1 MLTPVSRSTGYHET
15 DRRFL
20 ATMLVSNSKDSAES
34 VFMHQQFS
42 VELLQQCIF
51 LAGPTAVGKTDAT
64 LELASRIPKI
74 EVVSLDSMCIY
85 RGMDIGTAKPSED
98 SQQQIPHH
106 LLDIRNPDE
115 EFSVAEYV
123 ETARSVCEDIV
134 DRGGVPLFS
143 GGTGLYLRAVLRG
156 VFEGPPADWEIRNRL
171 QAQADEAAARDDH
184 FWLMRQL
191 ERIDPDAALRLHPN
205 DQRRIIRAIEVFELT
220 GSTLSSQQKQHPLA
234 EGQRP
239 PHVYWLSPDRDWLH
253 DRINQRVIAM
263 FEAGLVDEVRQLMKR
278 DPPIGKTASQGLGYK
293 EVIDALSGDSD
304 RDLAAE
310 DCLAVAELIQTR
322 TRQFARRQH
331 TWYRN
336 LEECV
341 EVPVSSGED
350 PAQTGARLEQLI
362 VQRSQASGETG

>member
-1 MLTPVSRSTGYHET
+1 MV
-15 DRRFL
+15 
-20 ATMLVSNSKDSAES
+20 MLVSNSNDSAES
-34 VFMHQQFS
+34 VFMHQQFP
-42 VELLQQCIF
+42 VELLRQCIF

-64 LELASRIPKI
+64 MELVSRIPKI
-74 EVVSLDSMCIY
+74 EIVSLDSMCIY
-85 RGMDIGTAKPSED
+85 RGMDIGTAKPSKD
-98 SQQQIPHH
+98 FQQKIPHH

-123 ETARSVCEDIV
+123 EAARSACEDIV
-134 DRGGVPLFS
+134 GRGGVPLFS

-171 QAQADEAAARDDH
+171 QAQADEAAARDDY

-191 ERIDPDAALRLHPN
+191 ERVDPDAALRLHPN

-220 GSTLSSQQKQHPLA
+220 GSTLSSQQKQQPLP

-253 DRINQRVIAM
+253 DRINHRVMAM
-263 FEAGLVDEVRQLMKR
+263 FEAGLVDEVRELMKC

-293 EVIDALSGDSD
+293 EVIDALVGDCD
-304 RDLAAE
+304 RELTVE
-310 DCLAVAELIQTR
+310 DRVAVAELIQTR
-322 TRQFARRQH
+322 TRQFAKRQH

-341 EVPVSSGED
+341 ELPISSAES
-350 PAQTGARLEQLI
+350 PAHIGARLEMLI
-362 VQRSQASGETG
+362 VQRSRTSGESG